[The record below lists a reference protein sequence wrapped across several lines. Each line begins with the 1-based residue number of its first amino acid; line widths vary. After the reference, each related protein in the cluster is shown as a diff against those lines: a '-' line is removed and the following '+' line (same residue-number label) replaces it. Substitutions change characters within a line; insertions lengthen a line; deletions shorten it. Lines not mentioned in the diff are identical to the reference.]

1 MDILEVQR
9 LKWKILMFNNS
20 SLNTFSFTKSKWK
33 RYPIIETLEMDDY
46 SVVEKYK
53 SEYPYV
59 WIKHKEHDILETF
72 NWNYTPNDDTAN
84 QIHIFPLC
92 NELGKRPID
101 WQVLK
106 LVPTTVNSSTA
117 EHKSPNIASYQK
129 NIIPIYF
136 YSFKNRTAVKKFKH
150 RMEFFDHTHCHLIN
164 DKESFDE
171 VLYSIV
177 ANVNIAQPIWLVN
190 LDVNIENLDMLSPK
204 YANNLMYAFGADI
217 FLFDVMHK
225 STNQCYADTSVALI
239 NPGFLAKLSNNV
251 LKSKTSTESTLASA
265 VVNPIHKQIGYLD
278 DVTDPY
284 RAWANA
290 YLTCLMLNNTKLPHL
305 KKQKNKIL
313 STYLELSD
321 TNVNR
326 YVTAGLQ
333 QASKDQELDTFNF
346 NEYTIWSNIFK
357 RFTEWNNTSSTQTP
371 KLLDRR
377 RSQVKK
383 VYGENSDQ
391 YQKLSSQLGKSSL

>member
-1 MDILEVQR
+1 
-9 LKWKILMFNNS
+9 MFNNS
-20 SLNTFSFTKSKWK
+20 LLNTFSFTKSKWK

-59 WIKHKEHDILETF
+59 WIKNKEFDILETF
-72 NWNYTPNDDTAN
+72 NWNYTPSDDTSN

-92 NELGKRPID
+92 NELGKRPIN

-106 LVPTTVNSSTA
+106 LVPTTVNSSTT

-129 NIIPIYF
+129 NVTPIYF
-136 YSFKNRTAVKKFKH
+136 YSFKNRNAVKKFKQ

-190 LDVNIENLDMLSPK
+190 LDVNIENLDMVSPK
-204 YANNLMYAFGADI
+204 YANNLMYTFGADV

-225 STNQCYADTSVALI
+225 STNQCYADTSVALV

-265 VVNPIHKQIGYLD
+265 IVNPIHKQIGYLD
-278 DVTDPY
+278 DTSDPY
-284 RAWANA
+284 RAWSNA

-305 KKQKNKIL
+305 KKQKN
-313 STYLELSD
+313 
-321 TNVNR
+321 
-326 YVTAGLQ
+326 
-333 QASKDQELDTFNF
+333 
-346 NEYTIWSNIFK
+346 
-357 RFTEWNNTSSTQTP
+357 
-371 KLLDRR
+371 
-377 RSQVKK
+377 
-383 VYGENSDQ
+383 
-391 YQKLSSQLGKSSL
+391 